1 MLGWPHI
8 TSARA
13 FKESMK
19 RTIDLKGWKALYVHA
34 LELDRALKSPT
45 FEWLYLCVS
54 IRSAGEVANKNK
66 TGGRHRRVTWKK
78 KQSETKLRPSV
89 RSFELWFPN
98 RPENMRLSFSS
109 TSTLSSHTSERIT
122 NMASSFSSSS
132 CLSLAEAFTEVE
144 DGPPKKFMLP

>member
-1 MLGWPHI
+1 MLGWAHI

-19 RTIDLKGWKALYVHA
+19 RTTDLKGWKALYVHE
-34 LELDRALKSPT
+34 LVLDRALKSPT

-54 IRSAGEVANKNK
+54 IRSAGKVANKNK

-89 RSFELWFPN
+89 RRFELWFPN